1 MSNPKEV
8 STQEAPAAIGP
19 YSQAIV
25 HNGLV
30 YCSGQIPLDPRSG
43 QLISGSIEEET
54 HQVMKNLRA
63 VLQAGGSDLNG
74 IIRTTIYL
82 QNLEN
87 FAKVNEVYA
96 SYLSKPFPA
105 RATVQ
110 VAKLPRGASVE
121 IDAIARQ
128 L

>member
-1 MSNPKEV
+1 MSLKEV
-8 STQEAPAAIGP
+8 SSPEAPAAIGP

-30 YCSGQIPLDPRSG
+30 YCSGQIPLDPQSG

-63 VLQAGGSDLNG
+63 VLRAAGSELSG

>member
-1 MSNPKEV
+1 MSQQEI
-8 STQEAPAAIGP
+8 STLEAPQAIGP
-19 YSQAIV
+19 YSQAIL

-30 YCSGQIPLDPRSG
+30 YCSGQIPLDPKTG
-43 QLISGSIEEET
+43 ELVQESIEAET
-54 HQVMKNLRA
+54 HRVMQNLQAVLRA
-63 VLQAGGSDLNG
+63 AGSDLRG

-96 SYLSKPFPA
+96 SYLSKPYPA
-105 RATVQ
+105 RATIQ
-110 VAKLPRGASVE
+110 VAKLPRGAGVE

>member
-1 MSNPKEV
+1 MAHHEITSP
-8 STQEAPAAIGP
+8 EAPAAIGP

-30 YCSGQIPLDPRSG
+30 YCSGQIPLDPKTG
-43 QLISGSIEEET
+43 ELVQESIEAET
-54 HQVMKNLRA
+54 HRVMQNLRA
-63 VLQAGGSDLNG
+63 VLRAAGSDLHG
-74 IIRTTIYL
+74 IIKATIYL

-87 FAKVNEVYA
+87 FAKVNEIYA
-96 SYLSKPFPA
+96 GYLSKPYPA

-110 VAKLPRGASVE
+110 VAKLPRGVGVE

>member
-1 MSNPKEV
+1 MSRPTEV
-8 STQEAPAAIGP
+8 ATKEAPAAIGP

-30 YCSGQIPLDPRSG
+30 YCSGQIPLNPTTGELVTSD
-43 QLISGSIEEET
+43 IEAET
-54 HQVMKNLRA
+54 HQVMKNLQA
-63 VLQAGGSDLNG
+63 VLRAAGSDLNAV
-74 IIRTTIYL
+74 IRTTIYL

-87 FAKVNEVYA
+87 FAKVNDVYA

-110 VAKLPRGASVE
+110 VAKLPRGANVE
-121 IDAIARQ
+121 IDAIAHQ

>member
-1 MSNPKEV
+1 MNVVEI
-8 STQEAPAAIGP
+8 STLEAPSAIGP
-19 YSQAIV
+19 YSQAIAYG
-25 HNGLV
+25 GLIF
-30 YCSGQIPLDPRSG
+30 CSGQIPLDPKTGELPSEG
-43 QLISGSIEEET
+43 VEAET
-54 HQVMKNLRA
+54 HQVMKNLQA
-63 VLQAGGSDLNG
+63 VLRAAGSDLSE
-74 IIRTTIYL
+74 ILRTTIYL

-96 SYLSKPFPA
+96 SYLSKPYPA

-121 IDAIARQ
+121 IDAIAKA

>member
-1 MSNPKEV
+1 MSHTPIA
-8 STQEAPAAIGP
+8 TPDAPAAIGP

-25 HNGLV
+25 HNGII
-30 YCSGQIPLDPRSG
+30 YCSGQIPLDPETG
-43 QLISGSIEEET
+43 EMKGDSIEEQT
-54 HQVMKNLRA
+54 HQVMKNLQA
-63 VLQAGGSDLNG
+63 VLEAAGSGLSG

-105 RATVQ
+105 RATVE
-110 VAKLPRGASVE
+110 VSKLPRGSQVE
-121 IDAIARQ
+121 IDAIAR
-128 L
+128 LL

>member
-1 MSNPKEV
+1 MSLKEV
-8 STQEAPAAIGP
+8 SSQEAPAAIGP
-19 YSQAIV
+19 YSQAIAY
-25 HNGLV
+25 NGLV

-82 QNLEN
+82 QNLEI